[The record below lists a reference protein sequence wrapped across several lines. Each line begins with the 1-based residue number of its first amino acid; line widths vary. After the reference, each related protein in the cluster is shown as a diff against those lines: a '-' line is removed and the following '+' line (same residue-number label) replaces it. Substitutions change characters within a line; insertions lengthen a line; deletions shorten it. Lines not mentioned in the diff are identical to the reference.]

1 MNSGLDLLQMVIYTS
16 SLDLSDKLGL
26 AQELRRGVKAISI
39 FEGEPTILPL
49 PEDSP
54 SELPRIILKNQDGS
68 FSLNISPARTDLF
81 YKSKDFDEQGIS
93 KIKLQNIEAE
103 MIDSIIE
110 IATLLR
116 TKFTSHIHRAAII
129 VNHLVK
135 LKESSRDFLSNN
147 FLKKNVV
154 VDKPYDIQLNFGN
167 KKTIDGFKIN
177 EWVRFHTLRSK
188 KNPEDDTAF
197 MLILDI
203 NSLIEVDYNF
213 TEANLKSFFEK
224 SFRLANKE
232 VKIFSENKVKNG

>member
-197 MLILDI
+197 MFILDI
-203 NSLIEVDYNF
+203 NSLVEVDYNF
-213 TEANLKSFFEK
+213 IEANLKSFFEK
-224 SFRLANKE
+224 SFRLAKEE
-232 VKIFSENKVKNG
+232 VKIFGENKVKNG